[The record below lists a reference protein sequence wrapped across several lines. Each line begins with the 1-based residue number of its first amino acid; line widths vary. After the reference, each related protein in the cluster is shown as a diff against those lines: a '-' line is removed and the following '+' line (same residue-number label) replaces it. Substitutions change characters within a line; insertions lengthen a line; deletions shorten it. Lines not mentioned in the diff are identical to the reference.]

1 MKHKRSKPQT
11 AHIIYYKNVLL
22 KKESYI
28 TRLQALRFQLYL
40 PVQNEQQNQ
49 SRQVSGWNV
58 GFLLKAE
65 EDHNHNQARDD
76 VVTLSE
82 QTNEEQ

>member
-1 MKHKRSKPQT
+1 MH
-11 AHIIYYKNVLL
+11 
-22 KKESYI
+22 
-28 TRLQALRFQLYL
+28 LQVLRFQIYL
-40 PVQNEQQNQ
+40 PIQNEQQYQ
-49 SRQVSGWNV
+49 SWQVSRWNV